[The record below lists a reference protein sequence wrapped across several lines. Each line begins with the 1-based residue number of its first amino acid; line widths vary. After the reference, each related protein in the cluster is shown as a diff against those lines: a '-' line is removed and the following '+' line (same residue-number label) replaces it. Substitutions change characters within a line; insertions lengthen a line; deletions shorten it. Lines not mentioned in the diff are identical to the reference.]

1 MHWTTDF
8 TELEMIELAEPRYY
22 EARINKEVE
31 LSGWPPISST
41 PTFVSAS
48 ACLIS
53 LLDRL
58 RLMLVTIVPLLGL

>member
-31 LSGWPPISST
+31 LS
-41 PTFVSAS
+41 
-48 ACLIS
+48 
-53 LLDRL
+53 
-58 RLMLVTIVPLLGL
+58 